1 MMKKC
6 SKKIC
11 STKLPLMLL
20 PVVVLFLVVGYVIG
34 MLIPLYRIFAIIV
47 VLAIYLIV
55 AYSLIKA
62 YDFKIVTNGEVL
74 VDAVEDIQLD
84 YKEVAE
90 QIIKGLGGKENIVTI
105 DNCITRLRLEVRDTD
120 KVDKIILKEA
130 GAVDTV
136 ILDKSSVQI
145 IIGPKVQY
153 IAEEMKKMQ

>member
-1 MMKKC
+1 
-6 SKKIC
+6 
-11 STKLPLMLL
+11 MLL

>member
-1 MMKKC
+1 MKSC

-11 STKLPLMLL
+11 STKLPLILL
-20 PVVVLFLVVGYVIG
+20 PIVILLLVLGYIIG
-34 MLIPLYRIFAIIV
+34 ILPPLYRIFAIIV
-47 VLAIYLIV
+47 VLVIYFV
-55 AYSLIKA
+55 VTYSLIKA
-62 YDFKIVTNGEVL
+62 YDFKIVANGEVL

-84 YKEVAE
+84 YREVAE

-105 DNCITRLRLEVRDTD
+105 DNCITRLRLEVKDTS

-136 ILDKSSVQI
+136 ILDRSSVQI

-153 IAEEMKKMQ
+153 IAEEMKKM

>member
-1 MMKKC
+1 
-6 SKKIC
+6 
-11 STKLPLMLL
+11 MLL

-136 ILDKSSVQI
+136 ILDKVQC
-145 IIGPKVQY
+145 KL
-153 IAEEMKKMQ
+153 

>member
-145 IIGPKVQY
+145 IIGPEVQY

>member
-74 VDAVEDIQLD
+74 VNAVEDIQLD